1 MIPTDIPT
9 DATILVVE
17 DDPGHAMLIQE
28 AFAAA
33 QLANP
38 LHVVSDGEE
47 AIAYLEGTG
56 PYADRDTHPLPV
68 LVLLDIHMPKRSG
81 LDVLEWMRGE
91 PELKRV
97 PVIMLTA
104 SEDDGDIDRAYEL
117 GANSYLIKPVGFDA
131 LLDVV
136 RTLGLYWLVVS
147 RLPSQQR

>member
-1 MIPTDIPT
+1 MIPSE
-9 DATILVVE
+9 ATILVVE

-28 AFAAA
+28 AFGAA

-56 PYADRDTHPLPV
+56 PYTDRDAHPLPV

-91 PELKRV
+91 PDLKRV

-147 RLPSQQR
+147 RLPSQQQ